1 MTAIDTDDY
10 EDDEDNKNLIR
21 TYFDMMIGKTI
32 EAVGV
37 FDDDLVIVLDDGSE
51 VIVWS
56 DGDLAMAVEERPE
69 LNS

>member
-1 MTAIDTDDY
+1 MTAIDDF
-10 EDDEDNKNLIR
+10 EDIEDTEDLLQ
-21 TYFDMMIGKTI
+21 TYFEMMVGKTI

-51 VIVWS
+51 VTVWS

-69 LNS
+69 LNA

>member
-21 TYFDMMIGKTI
+21 TYFEMMVGKTI

-37 FDDDLVIVLDDGSE
+37 FDDDLVIVLNDGSE

>member
-10 EDDEDNKNLIR
+10 EDDKDLLHA
-21 TYFDMMIGKTI
+21 YFEMMVGKKI

-37 FDDDLVIVLDDGSE
+37 FDDDLVIVLEDGSE
-51 VIVWS
+51 VVVWS
-56 DGDLAMAVEERPE
+56 DDGNLSMCVEEKPE

>member
-10 EDDEDNKNLIR
+10 EDDKDLLHA
-21 TYFDMMIGKTI
+21 YFDMMVGKTI

-37 FDDDLVIVLDDGSE
+37 FDDDLVIVLNDGSE
-51 VIVWS
+51 VVVWS
-56 DGDLAMAVEERPE
+56 DDGNLAMCVEERQG

>member
-1 MTAIDTDDY
+1 MTAIDDF
-10 EDDEDNKNLIR
+10 EDIEETEDLLK
-21 TYFDMMIGKTI
+21 TYFEMMVGKTI

-51 VIVWS
+51 VTVWS
-56 DGDLAMAVEERPE
+56 DGDLAMSVEERPE

>member
-1 MTAIDTDDY
+1 MTATDDF

>member
-1 MTAIDTDDY
+1 MTAIDDF
-10 EDDEDNKNLIR
+10 EDIEETEDLLK

-51 VIVWS
+51 VTVWS

-69 LNS
+69 LNA

>member
-1 MTAIDTDDY
+1 MTAIDDF
-10 EDDEDNKNLIR
+10 EDIEGTEDLLQ
-21 TYFDMMIGKTI
+21 TYFEMMIGKTI

-37 FDDDLVIVLDDGSE
+37 FDDDLVIVLNDGSE

>member
-10 EDDEDNKNLIR
+10 EDDKDLLHA
-21 TYFDMMIGKTI
+21 YFEMMVGKKI

-51 VIVWS
+51 VTVWS
-56 DGDLAMAVEERPE
+56 DNGDLAMVVEERPE

>member
-1 MTAIDTDDY
+1 MTAIDDF
-10 EDDEDNKNLIR
+10 EDIEDTKDLLK
-21 TYFDMMIGKTI
+21 TYFEMMIGKTI

-37 FDDDLVIVLDDGSE
+37 FDDDLVIVLNDGSE

-69 LNS
+69 FNA